1 MGVDLGTYKHLLTAH
16 CCLNGG
22 SWCWDVPSPGVR
34 RYFIVYPIKHI
45 HLHLHPLLR
54 PLGAR
59 HLPQVVVLMVVVL
72 AVVVV
77 VVLAVAVVVVVI
89 VVVVVVVVVVV
100 LVMLAQQIAAQ

>member
-1 MGVDLGTYKHLLTAH
+1 MTR
-16 CCLNGG
+16 GG
-22 SWCWDVPSPGVR
+22 LR
-34 RYFIVYPIKHI
+34 QYFIVYPDSSHSQLPNNVMFPIKHI

-77 VVLAVAVVVVVI
+77 VLAVAVVVVVI
-89 VVVVVVVVVVV
+89 VVVVVVVVV

>member
-1 MGVDLGTYKHLLTAH
+1 MKY
-16 CCLNGG
+16 CL
-22 SWCWDVPSPGVR
+22 SPRDFPRAQAIFHRIPRLESQYSHSQLPNNVM
-34 RYFIVYPIKHI
+34 FPIKHI

-89 VVVVVVVVVVV
+89 VVVVVVVVVV

>member
-1 MGVDLGTYKHLLTAH
+1 M
-16 CCLNGG
+16 
-22 SWCWDVPSPGVR
+22 WDFPRAQAIFHRIPRLESQYSHSQLPNNVM
-34 RYFIVYPIKHI
+34 FPIKHI

-77 VVLAVAVVVVVI
+77 VLAVAVVVVVI